1 MDDAA
6 GFTQESHKYDNT
18 NDWCN
23 DSGTDEDDDTIVALM
38 RMMRMMTP

>member
-18 NDWCN
+18 NDWFN
-23 DSGTDEDDDTIVALM
+23 DGGTDEDDDTIVALM